1 MRTLINAAGL
11 VLLVAIIVIFCVLNI
26 ERVDLN
32 LLYVNLL
39 EWKIEYPV
47 WPLPLCVLVL
57 VPLGAGMVMGALLY
71 ALKILKLRR
80 LVRTLT
86 KEVVELRSRVRSV

>member
-32 LLYVNLL
+32 LLFVNALDRT
-39 EWKIEYPV
+39 IEYPV
-47 WPLPLCVLVL
+47 WSLPLCVLVL
-57 VPLGAGMVMGALLY
+57 VPFACGMVLGALLY
-71 ALKILKLRR
+71 AVKVFKLKR
-80 LVRTLT
+80 LARTL
-86 KEVVELRSRVRSV
+86 SREIEEHRRQIRPI